1 MLQLRRF
8 RTFTAVQSLN
18 PLYSIL
24 YTVHSVHCK
33 VLYRTFRNTDTLPLN
48 SCILHYMAKAQQCLA
63 CTVYCNP
70 NSVCAEQC
78 TVYTFL
84 LYTVQYSYSVIIYTL
99 YYYQACEELYTMW
112 RGTAVKSLVHD
123 LPASPYTEEV
133 QVVVVV
139 GSFLPRTEHDASCLC
154 TIEEG

>member
-1 MLQLRRF
+1 M
-8 RTFTAVQSLN
+8 
-18 PLYSIL
+18 Y
-24 YTVHSVHCK
+24 SVH
-33 VLYRTFRNTDTLPLN
+33 V
-48 SCILHYMAKAQQCLA
+48 S
-63 CTVYCNP
+63 TV
-70 NSVCAEQC
+70 
-78 TVYTFL
+78 

-112 RGTAVKSLVHD
+112 RGTAVKSLVLD

-139 GSFLPRTEHDASCLC
+139 GSFLPRTEHDASYLC